1 MNNMKQSIVLSLL
14 IFLSAFAFYT
24 FTSYPD
30 IAAYRD
36 TGELVTVSNIL
47 GVAHPTGYPLYTILG
62 YIFQKAIPFGTPA
75 YRQNIMSGFF
85 SALTLALFFLII
97 IKICRE
103 RTTLTVA
110 IISALVATVTLAL
123 APIFWRLS
131 VLSESYTLDT
141 FFILLLI
148 LLALQK
154 PTRRIISVWA
164 LVAGLSLTNRTTLV
178 LLLPAFFYLLWKRGW
193 FTEFLH
199 SWRPALILFIAGLSL
214 YLYLPIRSLANPLID
229 WANPETIPNLWRVLT
244 RSAYGHGLDTISK
257 QFTLTQV
264 YGPQMLEYLR
274 ALFRELNPAGIVLSA
289 IGIVWLFRKRRDI
302 AWFTIISFIITA
314 PLFIAISK
322 MPPNP
327 HALAIME
334 AHYVIPNLFVIIWC
348 GCGIAFFLPS
358 VIARP
363 RRGGLTRQAPKQ
375 SRAAAQN
382 RHSQASEES
391 HTAAGHNTPSYAIL
405 TIVLAIWLAA
415 TAITFPDHSH
425 RGSGRNRWF
434 GPDFG
439 HNLLVSL
446 PQNSIVILRK
456 DVQLFN
462 VWYNTIA
469 LHKRPD
475 VIPVAQGL
483 YLSKWYRDQLKE
495 QWPSLALPPIEP
507 GMTTPDYLVD
517 FASANTGMRPVLITS
532 DVERNEKLRAN
543 FHLERLGLATR
554 LLPISQ
560 PRDREP
566 KRQTLQQ
573 SLSENLLKN
582 RYWYRGEYNTTK
594 WKDFYPKEMLL
605 LYSIAWNN
613 IFLDYWNLNNNVQ
626 ARRAIQEAISFDPEF
641 ALGHSNLGILYLNAK
656 RYEEAIR
663 ELRKALKYYEPDL
676 KIPGVR
682 ESIVR
687 EVASTYSNL
696 GVAYE
701 RTGDIHSAEQS
712 YLKAIQYDPTFDQSH
727 YNLGVIYWQQARW
740 RDVVQQFQRTLQ
752 LNPNNESA
760 RKYLQQAKYRLSHQK
775 NR

>member
-1 MNNMKQSIVLSLL
+1 MNQTERIIIISSLL
-14 IFLSAFAFYT
+14 IFLSAFALYT

-85 SALTLALFFLII
+85 SALTLVLLFLII

-103 RTTLTVA
+103 HTRHSERSEESPPINQRASPAA
-110 IISALVATVTLAL
+110 IIPALVATVTLAL
-123 APIFWRLS
+123 APVFWRLS

-154 PTRRIISVWA
+154 PTRRTISIWA
-164 LVAGLSLTNRTTLV
+164 LVAGLSLTNRTTLI
-178 LLLPAFFYLLWKRGW
+178 LLVPAFLCLFWKRGW
-193 FTEFLH
+193 FRRFLH

-214 YLYLPIRSLANPLID
+214 YLYLPIRSLANPAID

-257 QFTLTQV
+257 HFTLVQV
-264 YGPQMLEYLR
+264 YGAQLAEYFR
-274 ALFRELNPAGIVLSA
+274 ALFGELNPAGIALSA
-289 IGIVWLFRKRRDI
+289 IGIVWLFRKRRDF

-334 AHYVIPNLFVIIWC
+334 AHYIIPNLFVIIWC
-348 GCGIAFFLPS
+348 GCGIASL
-358 VIARP
+358 
-363 RRGGLTRQAPKQ
+363 
-375 SRAAAQN
+375 
-382 RHSQASEES
+382 AS
-391 HTAAGHNTPSYAIL
+391 PYIL
-405 TIVLAIWLAA
+405 VAVLILWLA
-415 TAITFPDHSH
+415 TTTITFPDHYH
-425 RGSGRNRWF
+425 RASGRNRWF

-446 PQNSIVILRK
+446 PQNSIVVLRK

-475 VIPVAQGL
+475 VVPIAQGL
-483 YLSKWYRDQLKE
+483 YLSEWYRGQLKE
-495 QWPSLALPPIEP
+495 QYPSLALPPVQP
-507 GMTTPDYLVD
+507 GMTTPDYLID

-543 FHLERLGLATR
+543 FDLEHLGIATR
-554 LLPISQ
+554 LLPVSQ
-560 PRDREP
+560 HPDREP
-566 KRQTLQQ
+566 QRRT
-573 SLSENLLKN
+573 SRPLSENLLKN
-582 RYWYRGEYNTTK
+582 QYWYRGTYCTTE
-594 WKDFYPKEMLL
+594 WKDFYPKEMVS

-613 IFLDYWNLNNNVQ
+613 VFLEYWNQNDNEQ
-626 ARRAIQEAISFDPEF
+626 ARRAIQKAIALDPEF
-641 ALGHSNLGILYLNAK
+641 ALGHSNLGILYLNAQQ
-656 RYEEAIR
+656 YEEAIPAFT
-663 ELRKALKYYEPDL
+663 KALECYRDGL

-701 RTGDIHSAEQS
+701 RAGRTQDAEQS
-712 YLKAIQYDPTFDQSH
+712 YLKAIQYDPTFDQAH
-727 YNLGVIYWQQARW
+727 YNLGVIYWKQGRW
-740 RDVVQQFQRTLQ
+740 RDVVRQFQRALE
-752 LNPNNESA
+752 LNPGNESA
-760 RKYLQQAKYRLSHQK
+760 RRYLEQAKYHLSQQ
-775 NR
+775 

>member
-1 MNNMKQSIVLSLL
+1 VKRTKLIIPVLSLL
-14 IFLSAFAFYT
+14 IFISAFTFYT

-62 YIFQKAIPFGTPA
+62 NIFQKLIPFGTPA

-85 SALTLALFFLII
+85 SALTLALLFLII
-97 IKICRE
+97 IKICCE
-103 RTTLTVA
+103 HTTLTVA
-110 IISALVATVTLAL
+110 IIPALVATITLAL

-148 LLALQK
+148 LLTLQK
-154 PTRRIISVWA
+154 PTRRTILIWA
-164 LVAGLSLTNRTTLV
+164 LIAGLSLTNRMTLI
-178 LLLPAFFYLLWKRGW
+178 LLFPAFLYLFWKRGW
-193 FTEFLH
+193 FTGFLH
-199 SWRPALILFIAGLSL
+199 SWRPALILFMAGLSL

-264 YGPQMLEYLR
+264 YGPQMLEYFR
-274 ALFRELNPAGIVLSA
+274 ALFRELNPVGIALSI
-289 IGIVWLFRKRRDI
+289 IGVIWLFRKRREV

-334 AHYVIPNLFVIIWC
+334 AHYIIPNLFVIIWC

-363 RRGGLTRQAPKQ
+363 RRGGFTRQAPKQ
-375 SRAAAQN
+375 SRAAA
-382 RHSQASEES
+382 
-391 HTAAGHNTPSYAIL
+391 GHNTPSYAIL
-405 TIVLAIWLAA
+405 ITVLALWLAA
-415 TAITFPDHSH
+415 TTITFPDHFN
-425 RGSGRNRWF
+425 RGSGHNRWF

-475 VIPVAQGL
+475 IIPVAQGL
-483 YLSKWYRDQLKE
+483 YLSKWYRDQLKAR
-495 QWPSLALPPIEP
+495 WPFLKLPPVQP
-507 GMTTPDYLVD
+507 GVTTPDYLID
-517 FASANTGMRPVLITS
+517 FAFANTGMRPVLITS

-543 FHLERLGLATR
+543 FHLEKRGLATR
-554 LLPISQ
+554 LLPISS
-560 PRDREP
+560 PPARESQH
-566 KRQTLQQ
+566 QTLQQ
-573 SLSENLLKN
+573 SLSENLLKDH
-582 RYWYRGEYNTTK
+582 YWYRGEYDTTK
-594 WKDFYPKEMLL
+594 WKDFYPKEILL

-613 IFLDYWNLNNNVQ
+613 VFLDYWNRDNNEQ
-626 ARRAIQEAISFDPEF
+626 ARRAIQEAISLDPEF
-641 ALGHSNLGILYLNAK
+641 ALGHSNLGILYLNAR
-656 RYEEAIR
+656 RYEDAIR
-663 ELRKALKYYEPDL
+663 ELRKALKCYEPDL
-676 KIPGVR
+676 KIPGVK
-682 ESIVR
+682 ESIAR
-687 EVASTYSNL
+687 EVASTCSNL

-701 RTGDIHSAEQS
+701 RAGDIHSAEQS

-727 YNLGVIYWQQARW
+727 YNLGVIYWQQGRW
-740 RDVVQQFQRTLQ
+740 RDVVQQFQRALE
-752 LNPNNESA
+752 LNPENKSA
-760 RKYLQQAKYRLSHQK
+760 RKYLQQAKYRLSQQ
-775 NR
+775 